1 MKKHLRYAAAIA
13 VLAIVAA
20 ACGGG
25 GTGDT
30 TGPTDA
36 QMEATPGGTLKLA
49 LGSDVSATFDPQK
62 EYYSVSWEFLR
73 CCLTR
78 TLMSYNGKPTAEG
91 GTDLFPDLATAAP
104 EISEDGLTWTFTL
117 KDGIMFGPPI
127 SREIVAEDF
136 VTAIN
141 RTADPEGSSGGY
153 SFYYSPIEGFDDAY
167 NSDDVNEVSGVV
179 ALDDKT
185 LEITLTEPTGDLG
198 FRMAMPSASPVP
210 AEATEGH
217 LKDYGQFL
225 VSSGP
230 YMWEGM
236 DAVDFSAPV
245 KQQEPPSGVKA
256 GKSYI
261 LVKNPDWDQATDD
274 LRIGY
279 VDRIEV
285 PVGGE
290 TQDLLDRVEQGDL
303 DLCFDC
309 GATPEAIAKY
319 SQDPVLQERMHVY
332 FNDAISYSSMNV
344 GVAPFDDVHVRR
356 AANYV
361 TDKAALIRV
370 IGGEV
375 NGPPAGH
382 YFVDA
387 LLNNVLA
394 DYDPYGTPEQRG
406 NLEAAMEE
414 MKQSPYDTD
423 QDGICDAPEC
433 KDVLTV
439 AASEDPAPKTVEAI
453 QESFE
458 QIGITLEVKFLS
470 TSPMYAKCNDP
481 AEKIGFCPTVGW
493 GKDYPDAYTF
503 GPPLFGAEGLGPNGC
518 CNYAALGASPDQLK
532 EWGYSVAEVPSVDAD
547 MAACQA
553 LPAGDERVNC
563 WADVDRKL
571 TEEVVPWIP
580 RRFANNIDIVSERVH
595 YTYDQFAGQASLD
608 QIWLT
613 GGGAA

>member
-1 MKKHLRYAAAIA
+1 MKRYLRYVAAVG

-25 GTGDT
+25 GAGDT
-30 TGPTDA
+30 TGPDTG
-36 QMEATPGGTLKLA
+36 EEPVPGGTLKLA
-49 LGSDVSATFDPQK
+49 LSSDVFATFDPQK

-78 TLMSYNGKPTAEG
+78 TLMSYNGKPTEEG
-91 GTDLFPDLATAAP
+91 GTELLPDLAAGEP

-117 KDGIMFGPPI
+117 KDGIMFGPPL
-127 SREIVAEDF
+127 SREIVAQDF
-136 VTAIN
+136 VTAIE
-141 RTADPEGSSGGY
+141 RTAVPEGSSGGY

-167 NSDDVNEVSGVV
+167 GSDDVDEVSGVQ
-179 ALDDKT
+179 AIDDKT
-185 LEITLTEPTGDLG
+185 LQFTVTEPTGDLG
-198 FRMAMPSASPVP
+198 FRLAMPSASPVP
-210 AEATEGH
+210 AVAAEGH
-217 LKDYGQFL
+217 LKDYGQFM

-236 DAVDFSAPV
+236 ENVDFSLPPR
-245 KQQEPPSGVKA
+245 QQEPPSGVDV

-261 LVKNPDWDQATDD
+261 LVRNPDWDKATDD
-274 LRIGY
+274 LRFAY
-279 VDRIEV
+279 VDRMEV

-290 TQDLLDRVEQGDL
+290 VQDLLDRVEQGDL
-303 DLCFDC
+303 DVCVDC
-309 GATPEAIAKY
+309 GATPEVIAKY

-344 GVAPFDDVHVRR
+344 GVPPFDDVHIRK

-361 TDKAALIRV
+361 VDKAALIRI

-382 YFVDA
+382 AFVDG
-387 LLNNVLA
+387 LLNNLLI
-394 DYDPYGTPEQRG
+394 DYDPYGTPDQRG

-414 MKQSPYDTD
+414 IRQSAYDSD
-423 QDGICDAPEC
+423 GDGICDAAEC

-458 QIGITLEVKFLS
+458 QIGITLDVKFLN
-470 TSPMYAKCNDP
+470 TSPMYARCNDP
-481 AEKIGFCPTVGW
+481 AERIAFCPTVGW

-503 GPPLFGAEGLGPNGC
+503 GPPLFGREGLGPNGC
-518 CNYAALGASPDQLK
+518 CNYAILGATPEELE
-532 EWGYSVAEVPSVDAD
+532 EWGYTVSEVPSIDAE

-553 LPAGDERVNC
+553 LPAGDERVSC
-563 WADVDRKL
+563 WADVDRQL
-571 TEEVVPWIP
+571 MEEVVPWIP

-595 YTYDQFAGQASLD
+595 YTYDQFAGQVSLD

-613 GGGAA
+613 GGGA